1 MELNPIDIAF
11 IIVMGY
17 GIYKAI
23 STQFIDSIMGLMKYV
38 LAFLVALRFSY
49 TFSKILEVVFGISPI
64 YTPIFGFIAAFAA
77 SLMFFHIGSIIFNLF
92 VRAANL
98 TALKR
103 ALSIA
108 LWLLMVLIGFSTAIM
123 VGEQWDFI
131 TDKLTGTS
139 FAYNYVHPIAQIFA
153 CKLQYLFPATDH
165 ILSSIEAMLT
175 GLRDLVAGECYAPD
189 AGPVQ

>member
-23 STQFIDSIMGLMKYV
+23 SANFIDSIMGMMKYV

-49 TFSKILEVVFGISPI
+49 TFSKILEVLFHISPI
-64 YTPIFGFIAAFAA
+64 YTPIFGFIAAFTA
-77 SLMFFHIGSIIFNLF
+77 SFAGFHVGTIIFNLLI
-92 VRAANL
+92 RTAKL
-98 TALKR
+98 SALKR
-103 ALSIA
+103 ALSIG
-108 LWLLMVLIGFSTAIM
+108 LWLLMVLLGFSSAIM
-123 VGEQWDFI
+123 LGEQWSFI
-131 TDKLTGTS
+131 TEKLTGTS
-139 FAYNYVHPIAQIFA
+139 FAYNYVHPIGQIFA

-165 ILSSIEAMLT
+165 ILSSIENILT
-175 GLRDLVAGECYAPD
+175 NLRDLIAGECYAPD